1 MNRDANPYF
10 VKSIQK
16 DLCKL
21 QDFLLF
27 VCRLYEI
34 SFRQAIIKMK
44 FLLENFVHIFLDVT
58 WPYPLKRHK
67 LCQNMKQMPKILE
80 KTWLI

>member
-34 SFRQAIIKMK
+34 SFRQAIIKIFIGEFCTH
-44 FLLENFVHIFLDVT
+44 FLRCNLAISV
-58 WPYPLKRHK
+58 KAS
-67 LCQNMKQMPKILE
+67 
-80 KTWLI
+80 